1 MDGWWATAALAMA
14 TSRTAAHAS
23 FSKAW
28 LLWPLRSA
36 VLNQNIQFMVLD
48 GELLCANSGWSYA
61 LVYDAFDRH
70 VLLKKVT
77 RFNPV

>member
-1 MDGWWATAALAMA
+1 MSACAHSLALVAVTMASCAELYFRLRRPHGWWATAALAMA

-36 VLNQNIQFMVLD
+36 VLNQNPIH
-48 GELLCANSGWSYA
+48 GAGW
-61 LVYDAFDRH
+61 
-70 VLLKKVT
+70 
-77 RFNPV
+77 